1 MINIWQNKI
10 HWCTFFYARIKHN
23 LFLVNFRKEFFFFRR
38 KKVFSV
44 KEWQSDDIFFFN
56 VWLQNFKS
64 TSIFHQKIWVAV
76 NYILHTTF
84 DTFDFLRDVKVLLLS
99 MVVRFMIGIKR
110 CSWMNPTFKCL
121 KDFFPKR
128 KSAKESSRNSS

>member
-38 KKVFSV
+38 KK
-44 KEWQSDDIFFFN
+44 
-56 VWLQNFKS
+56 
-64 TSIFHQKIWVAV
+64 SIFSQRMAIRRYFFLQCLTAKFQI
-76 NYILHTTF
+76 NFYFSSKSLSCSKLHTF